1 MVDFLLC
8 AYIYYQTQE
17 IMNVN
22 RFKQLLESTMGDVRP
37 LISEQATTGTTQPVA
52 AGGGA
57 AAKTVKINGVDV
69 STYDDSTGK
78 NKTYFKILDQAYDN
92 LGNNKIGIV
101 NKSKAWNPNYEIAV
115 DINGKFYNVS
125 CEDLDTLSELP
136 LSTGAETGK
145 KFKIDDENMRLM
157 LKRFCMTYHPT
168 MELSYRATTPLYDK

>member
-1 MVDFLLC
+1 
-8 AYIYYQTQE
+8 
-17 IMNVN
+17 MNVN
-22 RFKQLLESTMGDVRP
+22 RFKQLLEATMGDVRP
-37 LISEQATTGTTQPVA
+37 LISEQAATGTTQPVA
-52 AGGGA
+52 AGGGGA

-69 STYDDSTGK
+69 PTYDDSTGK
-78 NKTYFKILDQAYDN
+78 NATYLKLLDLAYDN

-145 KFKIDDENMRLM
+145 KFKIDNENMRLM